1 MAIKVIAVRYHD
13 FEPVKQIGNI
23 VLAKCKC
30 HNPPRYTVYRIINS
44 SRQFIYHGY
53 DKAYAEKL
61 FLSLVSK
68 SQVQS

>member
-1 MAIKVIAVRYHD
+1 MGIKVISVRYHD
-13 FEPVKQIGNI
+13 FEPVHQSNNV

-30 HNPPRYTVYRIINS
+30 HNPPRYAVYRIINS

-53 DKAYAEKL
+53 DKAYTEKL

-68 SQVQS
+68 SQIQS